1 VDRQS
6 RFHGARWMGAGFAA
20 PENRAVLLAFRRGSA
35 DGVRRV

>member
-1 VDRQS
+1 
-6 RFHGARWMGAGFAA
+6 MGAGLAA